1 MYEVARR
8 LVSRGVE
15 VTVLT
20 TDRHRSFRREES
32 LEGIRVCRVAAWPR
46 QRDYYFAPAVVRAIT
61 NSQADVMHLHSHHT
75 FVAPMAMAAAGRR
88 GLPFVV
94 TFHGIGHRSSVR
106 GPLRPLQVSVLRP
119 LLAHAKRLI
128 ALNEGERELF
138 QSLLRFS
145 PERFVVI
152 PNGGDRLVI
161 EDEEISPVADRPNP
175 HLIVSVGRLE
185 RFKGHHRLV
194 AALPLIRERYPD
206 VRLAI
211 VGEGPEHDALMSLA
225 AQLGVADSIGI
236 GGIALTDRLAMAKQV
251 RRANVVALLSEG
263 EGQPLT
269 MLEAAALARPLVV
282 TDAPGLRELIDK
294 GMALGVPLHASSRQI
309 ADAIVMQLD
318 QPLIPNRAAVPTWAQ
333 CVDAL
338 VDIYGAAAGLSGSTS
353 DAHRRSSY
361 D

>member
-1 MYEVARR
+1 
-8 LVSRGVE
+8 
-15 VTVLT
+15 
-20 TDRHRSFRREES
+20 
-32 LEGIRVCRVAAWPR
+32 
-46 QRDYYFAPAVVRAIT
+46 
-61 NSQADVMHLHSHHT
+61 
-75 FVAPMAMAAAGRR
+75 
-88 GLPFVV
+88 
-94 TFHGIGHRSSVR
+94 
-106 GPLRPLQVSVLRP
+106 
-119 LLAHAKRLI
+119 LAQAKRLI

-138 QSLLRFS
+138 KSLLRFS

-161 EDEEISPVADRPNP
+161 EDEEISPAADRPNP

-206 VRLAI
+206 LRLAI

-225 AQLGVADSIGI
+225 AQLGVADSVGT
-236 GGIALTDRLAMAKQV
+236 GGIALTDRLAMANQV
-251 RRANVVALLSEG
+251 RRASVVALLSEG

-269 MLEAAALARPLVV
+269 MLEAAALGRPLVV

-294 GMALGVPLHASSRQI
+294 GMALGVPLRASSRQI
-309 ADAIVMQLD
+309 ADAILMQLD
-318 QPLIPNRAAVPTWAQ
+318 QPLIPNRAAVPTWAE

-338 VDIYGAAAGLSGSTS
+338 VDIYGAASGLPGSTG
-353 DAHRRSSY
+353 DTNRRNSY